1 MPYINTQTN
10 QYPVSEQEIRNE
22 YPNTSFCIPFNPPA
36 DYVWVFPSPTPD
48 YDPITQ
54 MVREIAPELIADK
67 YYQKFEVID
76 LSAEQIAT
84 NQANQAVQRM
94 NDITVA
100 VQARLDTWA
109 KERFYDGILSLCTY
123 ATSSVPNFAL
133 EGQRG
138 VDNRDATWAKCYE
151 ILGQYQQGQ
160 RPLPTVTEVLAELP
174 PLTWPT

>member
-1 MPYINTQTN
+1 MKKLIDGVEVEMTTEE
-10 QYPVSEQEIRNE
+10 VAAWEAAEALAEQEAAQQL
-22 YPNTSFCIPFNPPA
+22 PA
-36 DYVWVFPSPTPD
+36 K
-48 YDPITQ
+48 
-54 MVREIAPELIADK
+54 RL
-67 YYQKFEVID
+67 
-76 LSAEQIAT
+76 
-84 NQANQAVQRM
+84 

-151 ILGQYQQGQ
+151 ILGQYQQGL
-160 RPLPTVTEVLAELP
+160 RPLPTVAEVLAELP
-174 PLTWPT
+174 PLTWP